1 MACKDAGR
9 IDKMN
14 VKTASYAVTEATSK
28 GRAFAQKPHPYR
40 SDFARDRDRII
51 HCEAFRRLEGKT
63 QVFMAGV
70 NDNYR
75 NRLTH
80 SIEVA
85 QIGRT
90 VATALGLNENLTE
103 AICLA
108 HDMGHSPFGHSGEA
122 VLNRLMDGAGGFEH
136 NMQTV
141 RIVELLEHPYPDFPG
156 LNLMYE
162 TRLGLAKHRTVYD
175 KSQGTAFPELNCPLE
190 GQIADAADRIA
201 YNCHDFEDAMRA
213 RLIEPMQLESLSL
226 YTDGQKQIEADRLED
241 PFIRRTRTAKAMMD
255 ILVSDLIDASSEAIR
270 NAGVKTVADVCSHQE
285 SLIVLSAGCE
295 ADLGAFG
302 KFMYDSVYMH
312 DDLLAAAKKTEERLS
327 LLFEILCGEPQ
338 KMPAYYLK
346 LVESE
351 GLKRTVCDYIAG
363 MTDRYCLAMI
373 ERM

>member
-9 IDKMN
+9 IEKMN
-14 VKTASYAVTEATSK
+14 EKTASYAVTEATSK

-90 VATALGLNENLTE
+90 VAGALGLNENLTE

-122 VLNRLMDGAGGFEH
+122 VLNRLMEGAGGFEH

-141 RIVELLEHPYPDFPG
+141 RIVELLEHPYPDFAG

-175 KSQGTAFPELNCPLE
+175 KPAGAAFAESSCPLE

-213 RLIEPMQLESLSL
+213 RLIEPMQLECLAL
-226 YTDGQKQIEADRLED
+226 YVDAQRQIEAERLDD
-241 PFIRRTRTAKAMMD
+241 PFVRRTRTAKAMID
-255 ILVSDLIDASSEAIR
+255 ILVSDLIATSSQAIK
-270 NAGVKTVADVCSHQE
+270 NAGVKSVADVCLRDGN
-285 SLIVLSAGCE
+285 LIMLSAGCE

-312 DDLLAAAKKTEERLS
+312 EELLATAKKTEERLS
-327 LLFEILCGEPQ
+327 LLFAAICREPQ

-346 LVESE
+346 LVENE